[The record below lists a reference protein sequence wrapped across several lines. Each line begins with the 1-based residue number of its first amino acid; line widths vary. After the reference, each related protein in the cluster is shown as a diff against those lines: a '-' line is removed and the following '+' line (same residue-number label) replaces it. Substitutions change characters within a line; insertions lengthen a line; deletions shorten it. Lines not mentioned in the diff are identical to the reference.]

1 MLTPLSSYSDVVLL
15 ALRLILGS
23 IMLYYGIPKLRNL
36 KGNAKDLEK
45 MGYKP
50 GWLFGNLNVAIEFF
64 GGLGIIFGVL
74 AWIPALGFAGQMALG
89 AIHKAT
95 KTNKP
100 YSDWSYDLLLFA
112 LCLVILAFGTGAYS
126 LMRAGY

>member
-1 MLTPLSSYSDVVLL
+1 
-15 ALRLILGS
+15 
-23 IMLYYGIPKLRNL
+23 MLYYGIPKIRDL

-64 GGLGIIFGVL
+64 GGLGILFGVL

-89 AIHKAT
+89 TIYKVT
-95 KTNKP
+95 RTNKP
-100 YSDWSYDLLLFA
+100 FSDWSYDLLLLT

-126 LMRAGY
+126 LVRGSY